1 MKDQTKL
8 ENMHWYLYQ
17 SEDCMTSSPAA
28 LKPTREGEWGFFS
41 LMLGLG
47 RLPASE
53 WKHPL
58 QGRCL
63 GLGRVGQREKQKGL
77 MDGPDLTWVAGGG
90 EVPGPGCVAGGV
102 RKDLRSTG

>member
-41 LMLGLG
+41 LMLGVG
-47 RLPASE
+47 RLS
-53 WKHPL
+53 
-58 QGRCL
+58 G
-63 GLGRVGQREKQKGL
+63 
-77 MDGPDLTWVAGGG
+77 
-90 EVPGPGCVAGGV
+90 
-102 RKDLRSTG
+102 